1 MATNKDTE
9 LSQFIINDVASD
21 ELAQQLAE
29 QGQFEEGQLIV
40 TPSSGGSSGEGG
52 GGSTIIWEVWE

>member
-9 LSQFIINDVASD
+9 LSQFIVNDVATD

-29 QGQFEEGQLIV
+29 QGQFEEGQIII
-40 TPSSGGSSGEGG
+40 TPSSGGGSGG

>member
-40 TPSSGGSSGEGG
+40 TPSSGGSGG
-52 GGSTIIWEVWE
+52 GDSTIIWEVWE

>member
-9 LSQFIINDVASD
+9 LSQFIVNDVATD
-21 ELAQQLAE
+21 ELAQELAE
-29 QGQFEEGQLIV
+29 QGQFKEGELII
-40 TPSSGGSSGEGG
+40 TPSSGGSSGG